1 MSYRNT
7 PGDSSGAYNMT
18 NPGYSSYSYPVD
30 PAAAYYQQ
38 PVLMNNGSVSPDG
51 NYATSYA
58 NPATPRALT
67 GPIRTRRSPE
77 VVGMDDPT
85 QPRRYVTASTTSRKE
100 VPGYFSRR
108 QPQNRAPSIPSDEED
123 ELMEEPPAA
132 NATDQEKIEYKR
144 RQNTLA
150 ARRSR
155 RRKMQYTQN
164 LAETVERLKME
175 KEVWKT
181 RALTLKQ
188 LLHSHGVACPDFPE

>member
-18 NPGYSSYSYPVD
+18 NPGYSSYSYPD

-58 NPATPRALT
+58 NPATPL
-67 GPIRTRRSPE
+67 
-77 VVGMDDPT
+77 VGMDDPT